1 MIMRNWWKYYRKN
14 MKATEEDKAI
24 PGIKTRVLSTDLRK

>member
-1 MIMRNWWKYYRKN
+1 